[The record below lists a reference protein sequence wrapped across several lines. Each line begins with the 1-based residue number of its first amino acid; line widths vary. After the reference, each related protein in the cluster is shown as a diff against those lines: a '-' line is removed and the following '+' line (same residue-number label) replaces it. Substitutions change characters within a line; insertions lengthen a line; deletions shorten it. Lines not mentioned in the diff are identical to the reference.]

1 MQTQPKIDP
10 NSNYRN
16 FWVKR
21 AMSQPI
27 PTVALITY
35 PNFSPFHFGVPFM
48 IFSAMLP
55 DHELFKLK
63 IVTPHGVM
71 QTAERALSVQ
81 PDGGLELVAQA
92 DIVIVPGWH
101 DLDAIP
107 EPALMDALNQAHQRG
122 AHVVG
127 LCYGAYALAYAGLLD
142 GKRASTHWMA
152 EQDFKRRF
160 PKVQLDMNALYVD
173 NDRLITSAGTGA
185 SLDCCLYIVR
195 KFHGQKIANKMARM
209 MVVPPHREGGQAQ
222 FIEQPVA
229 ISTQDARIN
238 QLLDY
243 LRKHLEHSHSVD
255 DLAQH
260 AAMSRSTF
268 TRHFSK
274 ATGMSLGEWL
284 INERLQRAREL
295 LESTTLS
302 VESISAL
309 VGFQTPTSLRK
320 HFKRRNQVSP
330 SEWRR
335 TFGRK

>member
-1 MQTQPKIDP
+1 M
-10 NSNYRN
+10 
-16 FWVKR
+16 
-21 AMSQPI
+21 

-48 IFSAMLP
+48 IFSAMQP
-55 DHELFKLK
+55 EQALFDLK
-63 IVTPHGVM
+63 IVTPHGDM

-107 EPALMDALNQAHQRG
+107 ETALMDALHQAHQRG
-122 AHVVG
+122 AYVVG

-152 EQDFKRRF
+152 EQDFTQRF
-160 PKVQLDMNALYVD
+160 PNVQLDMNALYVD

-195 KFHGQKIANKMARM
+195 KFYGQKIANKVARM
-209 MVVPPHREGGQAQ
+209 MVLPPHREGGQAQ

-229 ISTQDARIN
+229 TSTQDARIN

-243 LRKHLEHSHSVD
+243 LRIHLNQPHSVD
-255 DLAQH
+255 DLAQR
-260 AAMSRSTF
+260 AVMSRSTF

-284 INERLQRAREL
+284 TNERLQRTREL

-335 TFGRK
+335 TFGRE